1 MKILGLGVAHDASAI
16 VLNNG
21 ELVYYLK
28 EEALTGVKRDGLPIK
43 TMIDASANHS
53 PIDAIA
59 YSTPTNDIAELFT
72 RNSLKVFA
80 QKVTDATLV
89 DYADSHHLCHAA
101 LAFYNSGFDEAYNVV
116 IDCQGSLEYNKEA
129 DRFEGRETESIF
141 EASYPAKFDRIAA
154 NPIHWFGI
162 TRLYGVITNMIGE
175 NDLENGKTMG
185 LSAYGKD
192 TNSPPFFDGWQ
203 PKKYSDFKNC
213 YIPFEKNNRKMAKH
227 ERRGENWRDEI
238 RPEIQFTLDNII
250 KDLPMLDWGEMN
262 SVKVEYQEY
271 ADLAKKI
278 QKESE
283 DAVLN
288 FVFEHCDFKACKNIT
303 FSGGYAL
310 NCLANFRYTQELPPD
325 VNIFIEPNADDAGVS
340 LGAAKH
346 LWHTKSNDKTK
357 RPLAD
362 IYQAGNTWD
371 LTQLD
376 NYLRT
381 YT

>member
-1 MKILGLGVAHDASAI
+1 
-16 VLNNG
+16 
-21 ELVYYLK
+21 
-28 EEALTGVKRDGLPIK
+28 
-43 TMIDASANHS
+43 
-53 PIDAIA
+53 
-59 YSTPTNDIAELFT
+59 
-72 RNSLKVFA
+72 
-80 QKVTDATLV
+80 
-89 DYADSHHLCHAA
+89 
-101 LAFYNSGFDEAYNVV
+101 
-116 IDCQGSLEYNKEA
+116 
-129 DRFEGRETESIF
+129 
-141 EASYPAKFDRIAA
+141 
-154 NPIHWFGI
+154 
-162 TRLYGVITNMIGE
+162 
-175 NDLENGKTMG
+175 
-185 LSAYGKD
+185 
-192 TNSPPFFDGWQ
+192 
-203 PKKYSDFKNC
+203 
-213 YIPFEKNNRKMAKH
+213 MAKH

-288 FVFEHCDFKACKNIT
+288 FVFEYCDFKACKNIT

-357 RPLAD
+357 RPLAN

-381 YT
+381 ST